1 MIKFVFALI
10 GFLVYRFPGAIL
22 GYLIGSFIENM
33 NFGPAPEAEPV
44 FTTGTGNRADF
55 SRSFLVLTA
64 AVLRA
69 DGTVTRNELEFVKEL
84 YKQNF
89 GIDKTRAD
97 MLVLRDI
104 LQGEIEWEEACSGIR
119 SHMIQ
124 TERVKL
130 IHYLFGIA
138 KADGDVTLNELNIIQ
153 NISLNINLT
162 KWDFEAIRSKFT
174 GTYNREFWEEYTGS
188 SSHRHATPYK
198 REENYKT
205 LGLTSSDTDE
215 IIKSTYRK
223 LARQHHPDKHA
234 SKSAEET
241 KAAEEKFKKIQ
252 QAYNEIK
259 KERGL

>member
-33 NFGPAPEAEPV
+33 NFGVTTEEEPT
-44 FTTGTGNRADF
+44 FRGTGTRGDF
-55 SRSFLVLTA
+55 SHSFLVLTA

-104 LQGEIEWEEACSGIR
+104 LEGEIKWENACASIR
-119 SHMIQ
+119 SNMIQ

-138 KADGDVTLNELNIIQ
+138 KADGDVTQNELSIIKT
-153 NISLNINLT
+153 ISLNISLT
-162 KWDFEAIRSKFT
+162 QWDFEAIRSKFT

-188 SSHRHATPYK
+188 SGRQPTHYK
-198 REENYKT
+198 RENHYKT
-205 LGLTSSDTDE
+205 LGLENTATDQE
-215 IIKSTYRK
+215 VKATYRK

-234 SKSAEET
+234 SKSTEET